1 MITNKKINFWVIL
14 LLLLAWPVSASEVTG
29 GLSNQG
35 VVPILPSGVVATKT
49 GDQQITIS
57 WNAVVGVDGYR
68 IYQKKDSA
76 DFQLL
81 VDNLTNLQY
90 VNSSLANGNYSY
102 RVQSFKGSLSPSV
115 DNTAPTAPITINFVV
130 STPTPTPTPS
140 GGGGGG
146 GGGGGSVST
155 PTPTPTGTPTLNQGN
170 SNGDG
175 KVDVLDF
182 NTLVTNW
189 GATGSGNSADFNSDG
204 TVDILDFN
212 ILMNNWS

>member
-1 MITNKKINFWVIL
+1 MTNNKKINFWVIL

-130 STPTPTPTPS
+130 STPTPTPT
-140 GGGGGG
+140 
-146 GGGGGSVST
+146 
-155 PTPTPTGTPTLNQGN
+155 GTPTLNQGN